1 MTHYQFR
8 ISGLCILL
16 FLGAGSALHAQDVA
30 LHYEKTSDWGLGY
43 KAEITLHNRGA
54 TPVTEWTLDFD
65 STPTITRIWNASM
78 VREGTRYTL
87 QDNGWNATLAPGDS
101 AVIGLEGRYHG
112 AFQYPEHV
120 RINGAETAFVL
131 TQADLQSDVD
141 AATAAGL
148 SEGMKDGTQAFFVQV
163 FAEEVW
169 PGTDRLAVRLTSRSL
184 NLLELRK
191 ARFSFVA
198 DMAYE
203 YALTVF
209 EGPSW
214 GQTNVTVDTT
224 EQGYRYAFDFTFGD
238 EPWIVSRMAFGES
251 IAFEFF
257 APQTSDTQVV
267 LSTARAAVPD
277 DLVIQ
282 FGDASLTLQAPP
294 VPEENVAHI
303 TPVVTLDGPFAFRES
318 VALAWGQDTTLTA
331 LAYGRYDVTVADV
344 EQEGFVRYPG
354 GTPQIV
360 LLSEVAKD
368 TTLTL
373 GFGAPEYFAMLR
385 VETPAAP
392 VASLPAPTLVVSGP
406 DTTMLTLPWGRTTA
420 YTVRAETPYQA
431 WTKTLGFNDAL
442 FESAFTVEAPF
453 VFQADRGNEVAISL
467 AFETRPDTTVGAT
480 AVRLDMEG
488 LPEGVEAGV
497 RLTSDVRMY
506 QASLGNG
513 MDLFFADV
521 VPGAYTLRGLP
532 VVRENATTYL
542 ARDVAVAVTITA
554 EEDVVRESLTY
565 DAITPVRDAFTP
577 FVDASAFPFLDM
589 EAVVEESGV
598 DKFILGFIVNDADL
612 ENKPCS
618 PTWGG
623 FGALPATSAAADSIG
638 EPVHLLADA
647 QAVRAQGGGIMLSFG
662 GAINVPIAATCED
675 VDSLVE
681 AYEAII
687 DTYNIYQLDFD
698 VEGVWVDDPVS
709 IERRSLA
716 LAELQK
722 RRPAVTIWLTLP
734 VTPNGLNADAEAV
747 VASALEAGVILDGI
761 NVMTFDFGAEAAP
774 DPSILD
780 VYVKSSLTRLHAQVE
795 ALYADAG
802 ITQSSQDMWRL
813 LGGTTMIGVNDV
825 VQEVFTL
832 DHAREVLAF
841 AEANQLG
848 RLSMWSINRDQPCPD
863 GPQPDAVFPNCSSI
877 EQEPLAFAEVFNVY
891 TTAGSDANARVV
903 TNETIVSE
911 LPEAFGLGASY
922 PNPFNPTTIIPYHL
936 PKQSAVRLDVFD
948 MVGRRV
954 QVLVDTV
961 QPAGSYEVRFTARA
975 LASGTYLYRLV
986 AGEYVQTR
994 RMVLLK

>member
-1 MTHYQFR
+1 MTHYQFW
-8 ISGLCILL
+8 IGGLCSLL
-16 FLGAGSALHAQDVA
+16 FWGVGSALHAQDVA
-30 LHYEKTSDWGLGY
+30 VRYEKTSDWGLGY
-43 KAEITLHNRGA
+43 KAEITLHNTGA
-54 TPVTEWTLDFD
+54 MPVTEWTLDFD

-112 AFQYPEHV
+112 VFQYPEHV
-120 RINGAETAFVL
+120 RINGADTAFVL
-131 TQADLQSDVD
+131 AQADRQSDVD
-141 AATAAGL
+141 VATAAGS

-163 FAEEVW
+163 FAEEAW
-169 PGTDRLAVRLTSRSL
+169 PGTDRLSVRLTSRSL

-203 YALTVF
+203 YALTIF

-257 APQTSDTQVV
+257 APQTSDTQVI

-277 DLVIQ
+277 DLAIQ
-282 FGDASLTLQAPP
+282 FGDASLTLHAPP
-294 VPEENVAHI
+294 VPEEKVAHI

-318 VALAWGQDTTLTA
+318 VALTWGQDTTLTA
-331 LAYGRYDVTVADV
+331 LAYGRYDVTVDDV
-344 EQEGFVRYPG
+344 EQDGFVRYPG
-354 GTPQIV
+354 GAPQTV

-373 GFGAPEYFAMLR
+373 GFGAPEYFATLR

-392 VASLPAPTLVVSGP
+392 VASLPAPILVVAGP
-406 DTTMLTLPWGRTTA
+406 DTTMLTLPWGQTTT
-420 YTVRAETPYQA
+420 YTVRAETPYHA

-442 FESAFTVEAPF
+442 FESAYSVESPL
-453 VFQADRGNEVAISL
+453 VFQTDRGSEVAISL
-467 AFETRPDTTVGAT
+467 AFETRPDASVGAT
-480 AVRLDMEG
+480 AVRLDVEG
-488 LPEGVEAGV
+488 LPEDVEASV
-497 RLTSDVRMY
+497 RLSSDVRTY
-506 QASLGNG
+506 QALLGNG
-513 MDLFFADV
+513 NALFFADV
-521 VPGAYTLRGLP
+521 DPGAYTLRGLP
-532 VVRENATTYL
+532 VVRERDTYL
-542 ARDVAVAVTITA
+542 ARNVAVVVTIRA
-554 EEDVVRESLTY
+554 EDDVVRASLTY
-565 DAITPVRDAFTP
+565 DVITPVRDAFTP
-577 FVDASAFPFLDM
+577 FVDASAFPFLNM
-589 EAVVEESGV
+589 ESVVEESGV

-612 ENKPCS
+612 ENKPCA

-623 FGALPATSAAADSIG
+623 FGALPATSAAADIIG

-722 RRPAVTIWLTLP
+722 RRPAVMIWLTLP
-734 VTPNGLNADAEAV
+734 VTPNGLNGDAEAV
-747 VASALEAGVILDGI
+747 VASALEAGVVLDGI

-802 ITQSSQDMWRL
+802 ITRSSQEIWRL

-841 AEANQLG
+841 AEVNQLG
-848 RLSMWSINRDQPCPD
+848 RLSMWSINRDQPCSD

-877 EQEPLAFAEVFNVY
+877 EQEPFAFAEVFKAY

-903 TNETIVSE
+903 TRESVVSE
-911 LPEAFGLGASY
+911 LPEAFGLGPSY
-922 PNPFNPTTIIPYHL
+922 PNPFNPTAIIPYHL
-936 PKQSAVRLDVFD
+936 PEQTAVRLDVFD
-948 MVGRRV
+948 MVGRRI

-961 QPAGSYEVRFTARA
+961 QPAGSYEVRFNATA
-975 LASGTYLYRLV
+975 LASGSYLYRLV